1 MEISAQLVKQL
12 RERTGAGMME
22 CKKALVEAKGD
33 LSEAEVVLR
42 KHGIAAAGKKSLRST
57 KQGVI
62 GTYIHPGAQLG
73 VLIEVNC
80 ESDFVA
86 RTDDFQELVK
96 DLAMQVAAA
105 DPQFVRKEDVTEAAL
120 AKEREIQRARAINEG
135 KPEKM
140 ADKIVEGRMNK
151 YFEEVCLYEQPF
163 IKDNTTTIAEVIK
176 TKIAKLGENISVSRF
191 VRFKVG
197 DAAAESTS
205 EKAAAGEGSFGID
218 ASRVAAL
225 ASEVAEVART
235 GVQIGL
241 VVGGGNFFR
250 GVAAAA
256 QNMDRVAADHM
267 GMLATVIN
275 SLALQDALEK
285 AGVPTRV
292 MTAIEMHEVA
302 EPYIRRRA
310 IRHLEKGRIVIF
322 AAGTSNPYFSTD
334 TAATLRGLEIHAE
347 VVAKATRV
355 DGVYDKDPLKNQ
367 DAVRFAEIS
376 YSDVLAKNL
385 RVMDASAVAMCRD
398 NKLAIVVFNLN
409 VHGNIMRMTMGEPIG
424 TLIH

>member
-22 CKKALVEAKGD
+22 CKKALVEAKGE
-33 LSEAEVVLR
+33 LAEAEVVLR
-42 KHGIAAAGKKSLRST
+42 KQGIASAGKKSSRST

-86 RTDDFQELVK
+86 RTSDFQELVK

-105 DPQFVRKEDVTEAAL
+105 DPQFVRREEVTEAAL

-163 IKDNTTTIAEVIK
+163 IKENTTTIAEVIK

-197 DAAAESTS
+197 DTAAAETP
-205 EKAAAGEGSFGID
+205 
-218 ASRVAAL
+218 
-225 ASEVAEVART
+225 AE
-235 GVQIGL
+235 
-241 VVGGGNFFR
+241 
-250 GVAAAA
+250 
-256 QNMDRVAADHM
+256 
-267 GMLATVIN
+267 
-275 SLALQDALEK
+275 
-285 AGVPTRV
+285 
-292 MTAIEMHEVA
+292 
-302 EPYIRRRA
+302 
-310 IRHLEKGRIVIF
+310 
-322 AAGTSNPYFSTD
+322 
-334 TAATLRGLEIHAE
+334 
-347 VVAKATRV
+347 
-355 DGVYDKDPLKNQ
+355 
-367 DAVRFAEIS
+367 
-376 YSDVLAKNL
+376 
-385 RVMDASAVAMCRD
+385 
-398 NKLAIVVFNLN
+398 
-409 VHGNIMRMTMGEPIG
+409 
-424 TLIH
+424 